1 MKKKQRKKEREPV
14 NNTGIPQYAIE
25 RFARCV
31 FDDIRADFERPEIQE
46 EYRRWLEEREGSA
59 FHSEE

>member
-31 FDDIRADFERPEIQE
+31 FDDIRADFEKPESQAE
-46 EYRRWLEEREGSA
+46 FQRWLEEREGNK
-59 FHSEE
+59 